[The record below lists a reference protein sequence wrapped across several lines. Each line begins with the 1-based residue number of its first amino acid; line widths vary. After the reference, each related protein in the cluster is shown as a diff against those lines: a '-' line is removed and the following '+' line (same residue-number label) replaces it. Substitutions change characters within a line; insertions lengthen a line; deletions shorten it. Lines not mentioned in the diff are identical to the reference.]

1 MLDTGSGT
9 SIIDLGTLKKIG
21 LDSEIDNSSLKTLIN
36 ASGEKMKI
44 LGAVTLNVQ
53 ISNLPPRKHVFQVL
67 DSINYTN
74 ILLGRDF
81 MRLFGSVKFDFAQ
94 NKIQLGPTSISCL
107 STQNASVRLCEDTTI
122 PARSEKVLSVES
134 TTDNFMLTGDFE
146 PNRLPKSRGLYITR
160 SRVVPNI
167 DGIFCITALNVS
179 SCDVV
184 LKSQTTMGTLQPAG
198 ETISSANI
206 ESRASSFKIDDVD
219 INSKLSAQEK
229 SQLEQLLMD
238 YQDVFAANTKKP
250 QQTPLVKHRIIT
262 NDALPV
268 NRKQHRVPVAWQDD
282 LKQQVSEMLSNG
294 IIRPSASPWN
304 APVLL
309 VKKKDNSIR
318 FVCDFRGVND
328 VTKRDTY
335 PLPHI
340 KDVIDKMAGARYW
353 STLDAASAYWSIP
366 LVESDK
372 EKTAFSSPNGKFEFN
387 VMPFGLS
394 NAGASYQR
402 MMDMCLAGLPSDR
415 TLAYMDDI
423 VVFNSTFEQHIQ
435 DLATVFDRLRSA
447 KVSLK
452 ASKCV
457 FASEKVNFLGYELSF
472 EGIQPQQRL
481 TEAISNFPP
490 PTTRK
495 ELKSFLGLAG
505 FYRAFIRNFATI
517 TQPLNRLTSDNVQF
531 AWSESCESAFC
542 EIKRRLTSQPIL
554 AFPKL
559 NETFIIEVDASDF
572 AAGGVLS
579 QKGSDGLLHSIAY
592 FSTAFKSS
600 QRNWATITKEAF
612 ALILAIRHW
621 HVYLSGTPFVL
632 NSDHNPLVHLRQQ
645 KDPRGKFARWIAE
658 LEEYDYTVQYIRGKT
673 NIKADLLSRNKNASS
688 TQPNSLFDDKIYAA
702 FFSDISFKEQLLEE
716 QQSDPVIN
724 SVKHAVENKTR
735 ILQGRFKRIQNKLRI
750 ENGVLTKSGRP
761 VIPASLRKFV
771 IAEVHNTAH
780 FGTDKCYAILKD
792 RFFWPSMY
800 GYVKNF
806 ISLCVH
812 CQQTKCNTAPPKAPL
827 VDMVTPDAPMQFICI
842 DIAYMPKDNKGFEY
856 FLLIG
861 DIFSKYIEA
870 VPLKDQTTSSIIAAL
885 LSKWIYIHGIPLYI
899 LSDQGSNIDSQA
911 LHELC
916 NIFGIEKRRS
926 SAYHSQGN
934 GFAERNIRSVK
945 DMLRSALLHRSL
957 NQSKWSTILPE
968 LIFALNTSVSKAIN
982 HVPFDIVFGRSA
994 RLPIDVLFATA
1005 DHTPMD
1011 SNTPTEYANDR
1022 NQTIKTAYDVVID
1035 NLQLSRSNMQKQYN
1049 KNIRFN
1055 DFPQGAKVW
1064 LKVKYYKTGENRKL
1078 APRRRGPW
1086 TVLQKLPNGVNF
1098 KIENDQTK
1106 ETKTVHHDR
1115 LTPVA
1120 MDKNTDRPVQD
1131 VMFHD
1136 RSFRQD
1142 DILDRFASKTNDSES
1157 DEERVYTSSDE
1168 DYTTDTDNEEFHDDN
1183 ERPYRRYNLRERR
1196 ARHFPENI
1204 PWTAIQL

>member
-1 MLDTGSGT
+1 
-9 SIIDLGTLKKIG
+9 
-21 LDSEIDNSSLKTLIN
+21 
-36 ASGEKMKI
+36 
-44 LGAVTLNVQ
+44 
-53 ISNLPPRKHVFQVL
+53 
-67 DSINYTN
+67 
-74 ILLGRDF
+74 
-81 MRLFGSVKFDFAQ
+81 
-94 NKIQLGPTSISCL
+94 
-107 STQNASVRLCEDTTI
+107 
-122 PARSEKVLSVES
+122 
-134 TTDNFMLTGDFE
+134 
-146 PNRLPKSRGLYITR
+146 
-160 SRVVPNI
+160 
-167 DGIFCITALNVS
+167 
-179 SCDVV
+179 
-184 LKSQTTMGTLQPAG
+184 MGTLQPAG

-268 NRKQHRVPVAWQDD
+268 NRKQHRVPVAWQDE

-447 KVSLK
+447 K
-452 ASKCV
+452 
-457 FASEKVNFLGYELSF
+457 
-472 EGIQPQQRL
+472 
-481 TEAISNFPP
+481 
-490 PTTRK
+490 
-495 ELKSFLGLAG
+495 
-505 FYRAFIRNFATI
+505 
-517 TQPLNRLTSDNVQF
+517 
-531 AWSESCESAFC
+531 
-542 EIKRRLTSQPIL
+542 
-554 AFPKL
+554 
-559 NETFIIEVDASDF
+559 
-572 AAGGVLS
+572 
-579 QKGSDGLLHSIAY
+579 
-592 FSTAFKSS
+592 
-600 QRNWATITKEAF
+600 
-612 ALILAIRHW
+612 
-621 HVYLSGTPFVL
+621 
-632 NSDHNPLVHLRQQ
+632 Q

-658 LEEYDYTVQYIRGKT
+658 LEEYDYTVQYIR
-673 NIKADLLSRNKNASS
+673 
-688 TQPNSLFDDKIYAA
+688 
-702 FFSDISFKEQLLEE
+702 
-716 QQSDPVIN
+716 
-724 SVKHAVENKTR
+724 
-735 ILQGRFKRIQNKLRI
+735 
-750 ENGVLTKSGRP
+750 
-761 VIPASLRKFV
+761 
-771 IAEVHNTAH
+771 
-780 FGTDKCYAILKD
+780 
-792 RFFWPSMY
+792 
-800 GYVKNF
+800 
-806 ISLCVH
+806 
-812 CQQTKCNTAPPKAPL
+812 
-827 VDMVTPDAPMQFICI
+827 
-842 DIAYMPKDNKGFEY
+842 
-856 FLLIG
+856 
-861 DIFSKYIEA
+861 
-870 VPLKDQTTSSIIAAL
+870 
-885 LSKWIYIHGIPLYI
+885 
-899 LSDQGSNIDSQA
+899 
-911 LHELC
+911 
-916 NIFGIEKRRS
+916 
-926 SAYHSQGN
+926 
-934 GFAERNIRSVK
+934 
-945 DMLRSALLHRSL
+945 
-957 NQSKWSTILPE
+957 
-968 LIFALNTSVSKAIN
+968 
-982 HVPFDIVFGRSA
+982 
-994 RLPIDVLFATA
+994 
-1005 DHTPMD
+1005 
-1011 SNTPTEYANDR
+1011 
-1022 NQTIKTAYDVVID
+1022 
-1035 NLQLSRSNMQKQYN
+1035 
-1049 KNIRFN
+1049 
-1055 DFPQGAKVW
+1055 GAKVW